1 MVAVGVRQLK
11 NSLTRY
17 LRLVEKG
24 HSVLVTSR
32 NRPVAVLRKPDR
44 NTART
49 QEEVI
54 AALVAEGKLLPA
66 EKPGPLQPFKPRK
79 LRGKPF
85 SQSIIEDRR

>member
-32 NRPVAVLRKPDR
+32 NRPVAVLRKLDR

-66 EKPGPLQPFKPRK
+66 TKPGPLQPFKPRK

>member
-17 LRLVEKG
+17 LRLVEEG